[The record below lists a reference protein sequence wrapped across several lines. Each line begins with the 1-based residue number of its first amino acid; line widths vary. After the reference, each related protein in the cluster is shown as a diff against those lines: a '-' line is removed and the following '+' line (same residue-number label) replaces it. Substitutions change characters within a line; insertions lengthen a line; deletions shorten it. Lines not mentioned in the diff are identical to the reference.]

1 MKSLEMVN
9 NTIVNQQTIEVKGN
23 DKLPS
28 IFVDDIRIAGVKW
41 NDSPDENYISI
52 KLNTHY
58 KVISVKNLEQIKQDL
73 EVLEILRKYLYLYTY
88 IADADYGDREDRT
101 IQMNM
106 IEEMVSNWDYTQV
119 KQWLEENE

>member
-1 MKSLEMVN
+1 MKSLE
-9 NTIVNQQTIEVKGN
+9 IVNYCLENINKGEN
-23 DKLPS
+23 VH
-28 IFVDDIRIAGVKW
+28 IF
-41 NDSPDENYISI
+41 EY
-52 KLNTHY
+52 
-58 KVISVKNLEQIKQDL
+58 EFQQIKQDL

-106 IEEMVSNWDYTQV
+106 IEEMFSYADYNQV